1 MLKVIITAPK
11 GVMDRQIV
19 AAAFENEQIEIVGGL
34 TAHGRD
40 YVGKDIGIV
49 AGLGFKIGAKVYD
62 DVEKIIEKCD
72 VVIDFSVVDASIE
85 NAKYC
90 EQYGKAFFC
99 GTTGFSDEQIAKIDE
114 AGKNIPVLRTAN
126 TSYVVAVMRKLL
138 AEAARLLGDKC
149 NIDVIDYHSNAKLD
163 SPSGTALELAEAAA
177 KGQAHKDKDITF
189 HSIRSGNIPS
199 SHDVIFG
206 CSDEVLKISHEA
218 YNMNCFARGACEA
231 ALFLGQCSPGIYD
244 MDDMIDKQF

>member
-34 TAHGRD
+34 AAHGRD
-40 YVGKDIGIV
+40 Y
-49 AGLGFKIGAKVYD
+49 
-62 DVEKIIEKCD
+62 
-72 VVIDFSVVDASIE
+72 VVIDFSVVNASME

-114 AGKNIPVLRTAN
+114 AGKNIPVSRTAN

-163 SPSGTALELAEAAA
+163 SPSGTALELAAERI
-177 KGQAHKDKDITF
+177 GVCREVF
-189 HSIRSGNIPS
+189 HN
-199 SHDVIFG
+199 
-206 CSDEVLKISHEA
+206 A
-218 YNMNCFARGACEA
+218 T
-231 ALFLGQCSPGIYD
+231 
-244 MDDMIDKQF
+244 